1 MSRWF
6 YSLFFLTVT
15 SVAHADGEAIN
26 RALHQHPTLAGFDMC
41 HGGGCAVEEIVSLSD
56 EEWALVNDEFD
67 PLPENAEQERS
78 AIANAI
84 AAMERTVGAKTGTDT
99 DRGGTFGNSAYPGQL
114 DCNDESVNSTTYLK
128 LMLQADLIQFHEVMD
143 TKTRNFFFN
152 GWPHTTAVIRD
163 KQSGQL
169 YAVDSWF
176 YDNGVPAVI
185 LPLEVWQTGW
195 KPDDITT
202 H

>member
-1 MSRWF
+1 MHRWF
-6 YSLFFLTVT
+6 YSLVFFIFT
-15 SVAHADGEAIN
+15 SVAHADGEALT
-26 RALHQHPTLAGFDMC
+26 RVLHQYPTLPGFDMC
-41 HGGGCAVEEIVSLSD
+41 YGGGCAVVEEVSLSD

-67 PLPENAEQERS
+67 PLPENAEQERN

-84 AAMERTVGAKTGTDT
+84 GAMERIVGAKTGTDT

-114 DCNDESVNSTTYLK
+114 DCNDESVNATTYMK
-128 LMLQADLIQFHEVMD
+128 LMLQSGLIQFHEVLD

-185 LPLEVWQTGW
+185 LPLEVWQNGW
-195 KPDDITT
+195 RPPSTPA

>member
-1 MSRWF
+1 MHRWF
-6 YSLFFLTVT
+6 YSLIFFIFT
-15 SVAHADGEAIN
+15 SVAHADGEALN
-26 RALHQHPTLAGFDMC
+26 RVLHQHPTLAGFDMC
-41 HGGGCAVEEIVSLSD
+41 HGGGCAVVEKVSLSD

-67 PLPENAEQERS
+67 PLPENAEEERS

-84 AAMERTVGAKTGTDT
+84 GTMERIVGAKTGTDT

-114 DCNDESVNSTTYLK
+114 DCNDESTNSTTYMK
-128 LMLQADLIQFHEVMD
+128 LMLQAGLIQFHEVMD

-163 KQSGQL
+163 KQSGQR

-185 LPLEVWQTGW
+185 LPLEVWHNGW
-195 KPDDITT
+195 RPPSTLA